1 MHRRVPCVFFEEG
14 DRPTGEGLDSTLRGL
29 CEGVESGDG
38 SRVTVAIEHFVREVL
53 WRAGG
58 SAELGRGYFEIG
70 IGELMRHLE
79 RRAMLEK
86 GALRTVESAFRA
98 ELAEA
103 SLLSQLASAF
113 ERRVKSLAEGVP
125 RPALAERGARLD
137 RALDLVRRNLA
148 SDVSR
153 ASVARECGMSPS
165 YFSRL
170 FAARHGLGFERF
182 VIQARIDEAK
192 RLLRSTD
199 HPVHRVA
206 SACGFSSYTHLSK
219 AFRRETGTTPRH
231 FRQSDSD

>member
-1 MHRRVPCVFFEEG
+1 MHRREGCVFFEEE
-14 DRPTGEGLDSTLRGL
+14 DRPTGAGLDVVLRGL
-29 CEGVESGDG
+29 CEAVESGD
-38 SRVTVAIEHFVREVL
+38 SRPRDHRQ
-53 WRAGG
+53 RALDSR
-58 SAELGRGYFEIG
+58 SALAGRGNPELGRGHFEIG
-70 IGELMRHLE
+70 VGELVRHLE
-79 RRAMLEK
+79 RRAILEGK
-86 GALRTVESAFRA
+86 ALRVVERGFRS

-137 RALDLVRRNLA
+137 RALDLVRKNLA

-153 ASVARECGMSPS
+153 TKVAKECGMSPS

-170 FAARHGLGFERF
+170 FATRHGVGYERF

-206 SACGFSSYTHLSK
+206 VACGFSSYAHLAK
-219 AFRRETGTTPRH
+219 AFRRETGSTPRT
-231 FRQSDSD
+231 FRQSYDT